1 MARQLGQ
8 FLLAKGAISGDQ
20 LQVALEAQ
28 TRFGGRLGFNLVDLG
43 YLSPADLARHLGAF
57 HGVEAA
63 EPTEVRGIRWDI
75 LNSIPRELLLKH
87 RAIPVAMSKGR
98 ITVVMSDPSNVP
110 AIDEMAFAT
119 GKAVMARVAPDF
131 IIKRALETYF
141 GASFVELVRPQQ
153 AIAVAEL
160 VNQVRAAGGAR
171 AGANAATRA
180 GTNGTHVPQ
189 VVRVIEEAPREPD
202 FEIETIPGLET
213 RPARRRLDEEE
224 WLAGAPSARAD
235 SREGWAA
242 AELEALSADDLPLVV
257 GEVVEAE
264 PVRRRAVVPIRD
276 VASACRELADARHWS
291 DVAAVLIGFASTVV
305 DRAALFRVGPRGLR
319 GWNGLGGSIDPELL
333 RATRLAVRPGF
344 TADVLARRGLVVRE
358 LRLDP
363 TAVSVARSLGGVMA
377 PRSALGARID
387 VRGEPV
393 AFLYGDD
400 AGAHAAGG
408 VLSTSLATR
417 LQQGGHRSDLEIL
430 LRKVEVALE
439 MVTIRRWLPRV

>member
-8 FLLAKGAISGDQ
+8 FLLSKGAISGAQ

-28 TRFGGRLGFNLVDLG
+28 MRFGGRLGFNLVDLG
-43 YLSPADLARHLGAF
+43 YLSPTDLAHHLGAF

-63 EPTEVRGIRWDI
+63 EPTEVRAVRWDI
-75 LNSIPRELLLKH
+75 LNSIPRELLIKH

-160 VNQVRAAGGAR
+160 ASQAR
-171 AGANAATRA
+171 ASASARGA

-189 VVRVIEEAPREPD
+189 VVRVIEEAPHEPD
-202 FEIETIPGLET
+202 VEIETIPGLET
-213 RPARRRLDEEE
+213 RPARRRLDEDE
-224 WLAGAPSARAD
+224 WLGPAPVARAEG
-235 SREGWAA
+235 REGWAV
-242 AELEALSADDLPLVV
+242 AELQPPAEDDLPLVV

-264 PVRRRAVVPIRD
+264 PVRRRAIVPIHD

-291 DVAAVLIGFASTVV
+291 DVAAVLLGFASTVV

-319 GWNGLGGSIDPELL
+319 GWNGMGASIDPELL
-333 RATRLAVRPGF
+333 RATRLPARAGF
-344 TADVLARRGLVVRE
+344 TADVLAKRGLVLRE
-358 LRLDP
+358 LRQDP
-363 TAVSVARSLGGVMA
+363 TAVSVARALGGVVA
-377 PRSALGARID
+377 PRSALGARLD

-393 AFLYGDD
+393 AFFYADD
-400 AGAHAAGG
+400 AGAHPGGG
-408 VLSTSLATR
+408 VLATSLATR

-439 MVTIRRWLPRV
+439 MVTVRRWLPKV

>member
-8 FLLAKGAISGDQ
+8 FLLASGAISGDQ
-20 LQVALEAQ
+20 LEVALEAQ
-28 TRFGGRLGFNLVDLG
+28 MRFGGRLGFNLVDLG
-43 YLSPADLARHLGAF
+43 YLSPSDLARHLGAF
-57 HGVEAA
+57 HGVAAA
-63 EPTEVRGIRWDI
+63 EPTEVRGVRWDI
-75 LNSIPRELLLKH
+75 LNSIPRDLLLKH

-119 GKAVMARVAPDF
+119 GKAVTARVAPDF

-160 VNQVRAAGGAR
+160 VSQARAAAPGRPAAPARTGGLNGNHVAR
-171 AGANAATRA
+171 APKAAYE
-180 GTNGTHVPQ
+180 P
-189 VVRVIEEAPREPD
+189 EAEPE

-213 RPARRRLDEEE
+213 RPARRRLDEDE
-224 WLAGAPSARAD
+224 WLGDARAVRGEARD
-235 SREGWAA
+235 GLRDAV
-242 AELEALSADDLPLVV
+242 LEALAVDELPLVV

-264 PVRRRAVVPIRD
+264 PVRRRAIVPIHD
-276 VASACRELADARHWS
+276 VASACRELADARQWS
-291 DVAAVLIGFASTVV
+291 DVVAVVLGFASTVV

-319 GWNGLGGSIDPELL
+319 GWNGIGGSIDPGLL
-333 RATRLAVRPGF
+333 RATRLPVRAGF
-344 TADVLARRGLVVRE
+344 TADVLAKRGLVLRE
-358 LRLDP
+358 LRQDP
-363 TAVSVARSLGGVMA
+363 TAVSVARALGGVVA

-393 AFLYGDD
+393 AFFYGDD
-400 AGAHAAGG
+400 AGAAPGGG
-408 VLSTSLATR
+408 VVGTSLATR
-417 LQQGGHRSDLEIL
+417 LQQGGHRSELEIL

-439 MVTIRRWLPRV
+439 MVSVRRWLPKV